1 MSTRLVFLAL
11 LLLVAPASLRAQRLT
26 GTVLRGDPA
35 VAAVGVLVEVRS
47 SSRPT
52 GAAPQQAPAARAP
65 QRALTDSRGVFRV
78 TLPAGADSIFI
89 RVLRPGFRPHV
100 VPAMRAA
107 DAAAR
112 PLRITLGEQPITIA
126 AVQVR
131 ESRICGPRSESDAWS
146 LWESAR
152 TVLQSIELTERDTTI
167 RIWTVEFQGE
177 ATEQGTVLIRDSTI
191 KHISNIP
198 PLPPA
203 YYDSLYK
210 FGYIRRN
217 ADTTVY
223 YAPNATVLADDYF
236 IDNYC
241 FRVAAKDSTPK
252 GSIGVRFEPMRNPRV
267 TDIAG
272 TFWLDAETYLLQRIE
287 FDYVNA
293 PATHR
298 MPGTGGDVLFTKLPS
313 GHWILSE
320 WSTRMARSVLTRE
333 PPRRT
338 VRVQNGST
346 FQNRGR
352 PIAASYPLRWSKD
365 LWARSQVV
373 YRVQQDETTLQYD
386 ASADSIARRIIKR
399 TP

>member
-1 MSTRLVFLAL
+1 MSSRFAFIGCL
-11 LLLVAPASLRAQRLT
+11 LLFAPASLSAQRLT

-35 VAAVGVLVEVRS
+35 VAAVGVLVEVRT
-47 SSRPT
+47 SSRSAAA
-52 GAAPQQAPAARAP
+52 AAPQAAAARPP
-65 QRALTDSRGVFRV
+65 QRTFTDSRGAFRLN
-78 TLPAGADSIFI
+78 LPAGSDSVFI
-89 RVLRPGFRPHV
+89 RVLRPGYRPHV
-100 VPAMRAA
+100 VPPLRVA
-107 DAAAR
+107 DALAR
-112 PLRITLGEQPITIA
+112 PLRITLGEQPVTIA
-126 AVQVR
+126 QVEVR
-131 ESRICGPRSESDAWS
+131 ESRICGPRAESAAWQ

-152 TVLQSIELTERDTTI
+152 TVLQSIELTERDTSI

-177 ATEQGTVLIRDSTI
+177 ATEQGTVEVRDSTI

-223 YAPNATVLADDYF
+223 YAPNATVLADEYF

-241 FRVAAKDSTPK
+241 FRVAPTDSTPN
-252 GSIGVRFEPMRNPRV
+252 GSIGVRFEPMRIPRV

-272 TFWLDAETYLLQRIE
+272 TFWLDAESYLLQRIE

-298 MPGTGGDVLFTKLPS
+298 MPGTGGDVLFAKLPS

-352 PIAASYPLRWSKD
+352 PLAASYPLRWSKD
-365 LWARSQVV
+365 LWARNQVV
-373 YRVQQDETTLQYD
+373 YRVQQDETTL
-386 ASADSIARRIIKR
+386 
-399 TP
+399 